1 MPNLRQISL
10 MKMKGRVIK
19 STGSWYKVALNNQNS
34 VNARLKGNL
43 RLMGSRSTN
52 PIAVGDFVD
61 LIPESEGNF
70 LIQKIHERTNHIIRR
85 SVNLS
90 KKKQVIAAN
99 IDQAILICT
108 IDEPK
113 TLYGF
118 MDRFLATAEAYNIP
132 AIIVFNKVD
141 LYSKESL
148 GELEYRESAYRVAG
162 YRTLRTSAVSGEGI
176 SELKTLLKE
185 KVSLFSGH
193 SGVGKSTLTN
203 SLQPGLELKTSLI
216 SEANNQGKH
225 TTTFA
230 EMHSL
235 VFGGYII
242 DTPGIRGFGL
252 VDLEDVEISHLFP
265 EIFKFQSE
273 CKFSDCKHLE
283 EPGCAVRNAIQMNK
297 IAPSRYNSYLSMLNG
312 DEEEDTFRQDIYK
325 KD

>member
-70 LIQKIHERTNHIIRR
+70 LIQKIHERINHIIRR

-235 VFGGYII
+235 GFGGHII
-242 DTPGIRGFGL
+242 DTPGVRGFGL

-283 EPGCAVRNAIQMNK
+283 EPGCAVRKAIQMNQ
-297 IAPSRYNSYLSMLNG
+297 IAPSRYKSYLSMLNG

>member
-1 MPNLRQISL
+1 

-19 STGSWYKVALNNQNS
+19 STGSWYKVTLNNQNC

-43 RLMGSRSTN
+43 RLMESRSTN

-61 LIPESEGNF
+61 LMPESEGNF
-70 LIQKIHERTNHIIRR
+70 LIEKIHERTNHIIRR

-118 MDRFLATAEAYNIP
+118 MDRFLATAEAYDIP
-132 AIIVFNKVD
+132 AIIAFNKVD
-141 LYSKESL
+141 IYSKESL
-148 GELEYRESAYRVAG
+148 AELKYRESAYQVAG

-176 SELKTLLKE
+176 SELKNLLKD

-203 SLQPGLELKTSLI
+203 SLQPGLELKTSHI
-216 SEANNQGKH
+216 SEANKQGKH

-235 VFGGYII
+235 GFGGYII
-242 DTPGIRGFGL
+242 DTPGVRGFGL

-283 EPGCAVRNAIQMNK
+283 EPSCAVRKAIQMNK

>member
-118 MDRFLATAEAYNIP
+118 MDRFLATAEAYDIP
-132 AIIVFNKVD
+132 VIIVFNKVD
-141 LYSKESL
+141 IYSKESL
-148 GELEYRESAYRVAG
+148 AELEYRESAYGVAG

-176 SELKTLLKE
+176 SELKYLLKD

-216 SEANNQGKH
+216 SEANKQGKH

-235 VFGGYII
+235 GFGGYII
-242 DTPGIRGFGL
+242 DTPGVRGFGL

-283 EPGCAVRNAIQMNK
+283 EPGCAVRKAIQMNQ

>member
-1 MPNLRQISL
+1 

-19 STGSWYKVALNNQNS
+19 STGSWYKVTLNNQNS

-43 RLMGSRSTN
+43 RLIGSRSTN
-52 PIAVGDFVD
+52 PVAVGDFVD

-70 LIQKIHERTNHIIRR
+70 LIEKIYERSNHIIRR

-118 MDRFLATAEAYNIP
+118 MDRFLATAEAYDIP
-132 AIIVFNKVD
+132 AFIAFNKVD
-141 LYSKESL
+141 IYSKDSL
-148 GELEYRESAYRVAG
+148 AELEYRESAYQVAG
-162 YRTLRTSAVSGEGI
+162 YRTLRTSTVSGEGI
-176 SELKTLLKE
+176 LDLKNLLKD

-203 SLQPGLELKTSLI
+203 SLQPGLELKTSHI
-216 SEANNQGKH
+216 SEANKQGKH

-235 VFGGYII
+235 GFGGYII
-242 DTPGIRGFGL
+242 DTPGVRGFGL

-283 EPGCAVRNAIQMNK
+283 EPGCAVRKAIQMNK

>member
-118 MDRFLATAEAYNIP
+118 MDRFLATAEAYDIP

-216 SEANNQGKH
+216 SEAIILGKH

-235 VFGGYII
+235 LFGGYII

-283 EPGCAVRNAIQMNK
+283 EPGCAVRKAIQMNK
-297 IAPSRYNSYLSMLNG
+297 IGPSRYNSYLSMLNG

>member
-1 MPNLRQISL
+1 

-19 STGSWYKVALNNQNS
+19 STGSWYKVTLNNQNC

-43 RLMGSRSTN
+43 RLMESRSTN

-61 LIPESEGNF
+61 LMPESEGNF
-70 LIQKIHERTNHIIRR
+70 LIEKIYERTNHIIRR

-148 GELEYRESAYRVAG
+148 GELEYRESVYRVAG

-235 VFGGYII
+235 LFGGYII

-283 EPGCAVRNAIQMNK
+283 EPGCAVRKAIQMNK

>member
-1 MPNLRQISL
+1 

-19 STGSWYKVALNNQNS
+19 STGSCYKVTLNNQNC

-43 RLMGSRSTN
+43 RLMESRSTN

-61 LIPESEGNF
+61 LMPESEGNF
-70 LIQKIHERTNHIIRR
+70 LIEKIHERTNHIIRR

-148 GELEYRESAYRVAG
+148 GELEYRESVYRVAG

-235 VFGGYII
+235 LFGGYII

-265 EIFKFQSE
+265 EIFKFQSK
-273 CKFSDCKHLE
+273 CKFNDCKHLE
-283 EPGCAVRNAIQMNK
+283 EPGCAVREAIQINK
-297 IAPSRYNSYLSMLNG
+297 IALSRYNSYLSMLNG

>member
-1 MPNLRQISL
+1 

-19 STGSWYKVALNNQNS
+19 STGSWYKVTLNNQNS

-70 LIQKIHERTNHIIRR
+70 LIEKIYERTNHIIRR

-118 MDRFLATAEAYNIP
+118 MDRFLATAEAYDIP
-132 AIIVFNKVD
+132 AIIAFNKVD
-141 LYSKESL
+141 IYSKESL
-148 GELEYRESAYRVAG
+148 AELEYRESAYQVAG

-176 SELKTLLKE
+176 SDLKNLLKD

-193 SGVGKSTLTN
+193 SCVGKSTLTN
-203 SLQPGLELKTSLI
+203 SLQPGLELKTSHI
-216 SEANNQGKH
+216 SEANKQGKH

-235 VFGGYII
+235 GFGGYII
-242 DTPGIRGFGL
+242 DTPGVRGFGL
-252 VDLEDVEISHLFP
+252 VDLEDMEISHLFP

-283 EPGCAVRNAIQMNK
+283 EPGCAVRKAIQMNK

>member
-1 MPNLRQISL
+1 
-10 MKMKGRVIK
+10 MKGRVIK
-19 STGSWYKVALNNQNS
+19 STGSWYKVTLNNQNS

-70 LIQKIHERTNHIIRR
+70 LIEKIHERTNHIIRR

-118 MDRFLATAEAYNIP
+118 MDRFLATAEAYDIP
-132 AIIVFNKVD
+132 AIITFNKFD
-141 LYSKESL
+141 IYSKERL
-148 GELEYRESAYRVAG
+148 AELEYRESAYQVAG

-176 SELKTLLKE
+176 SDLKNLLKD

-203 SLQPGLELKTSLI
+203 SLQPGLELKTSHI
-216 SEANNQGKH
+216 SEANKQGKH

-235 VFGGYII
+235 GFGGYII
-242 DTPGIRGFGL
+242 DTPGVRGFGL

-283 EPGCAVRNAIQMNK
+283 EPGCAVRKAIQMNK

>member
-1 MPNLRQISL
+1 

-19 STGSWYKVALNNQNS
+19 STGSWYKVTLNNQNS

-70 LIQKIHERTNHIIRR
+70 LIEKIHERTNYIIRR

-118 MDRFLATAEAYNIP
+118 MDRFLATAEAYDIP
-132 AIIVFNKVD
+132 AIIAFNKVD
-141 LYSKESL
+141 IYSKESL
-148 GELEYRESAYRVAG
+148 AELKYRESAYQVAG

-176 SELKTLLKE
+176 SDLKNLLKD

-203 SLQPGLELKTSLI
+203 SLQPGLELKTSHI
-216 SEANNQGKH
+216 SEANKQGKH

-235 VFGGYII
+235 GFGGYII
-242 DTPGIRGFGL
+242 DTPGVRGFGL

-283 EPGCAVRNAIQMNK
+283 EPGCAVRKAIQMNK

>member
-118 MDRFLATAEAYNIP
+118 MDRFLATAEAYDIP
-132 AIIVFNKVD
+132 AIIAFNKVD
-141 LYSKESL
+141 IYSKESL
-148 GELEYRESAYRVAG
+148 AELKYRESAYQVAG
-162 YRTLRTSAVSGEGI
+162 YGTLRTSAVSGVGI
-176 SELKTLLKE
+176 SELKNLLKD

-203 SLQPGLELKTSLI
+203 SLQPGLELKTSHI
-216 SEANNQGKH
+216 SEANKQGKH

-235 VFGGYII
+235 GFGGYII
-242 DTPGIRGFGL
+242 DTPGVRGFGL

-283 EPGCAVRNAIQMNK
+283 EPGCAVRKAIQMNK

>member
-19 STGSWYKVALNNQNS
+19 STGSWYKVTLNNQKS

-43 RLMGSRSTN
+43 RLLGSRSTN

-203 SLQPGLELKTSLI
+203 FLQPGLELKTSLI

-235 VFGGYII
+235 LFGGYII

-283 EPGCAVRNAIQMNK
+283 EPGCAVRKAIQMNK

>member
-1 MPNLRQISL
+1 

-19 STGSWYKVALNNQNS
+19 STGSWYKVTLNNQNI

-43 RLMGSRSTN
+43 RLMESRSTN

-61 LIPESEGNF
+61 LMPESEGNF
-70 LIQKIHERTNHIIRR
+70 LIEKIHERTNHIIRR

-118 MDRFLATAEAYNIP
+118 MDRFLATAEAYDIP
-132 AIIVFNKVD
+132 AIIAFNKVD
-141 LYSKESL
+141 IYSKESL
-148 GELEYRESAYRVAG
+148 AELKYREPAYQVAG
-162 YRTLRTSAVSGEGI
+162 YRTLRTSAVSGVGI
-176 SELKTLLKE
+176 SELKNLLKD

-203 SLQPGLELKTSLI
+203 SLQPGLELKTSHI
-216 SEANNQGKH
+216 SEANKQGKH

-235 VFGGYII
+235 GFGGYII
-242 DTPGIRGFGL
+242 DTPGVRGFGL

-283 EPGCAVRNAIQMNK
+283 EPGCAVRKAIQMNK